1 MPYLTLFLTDKMS
14 FFLAASLLS
23 LLSQQS
29 LATPVRVLDTDFP
42 DPSLIHTDDGYYSF
56 ATNGNGVN
64 VQVATSPDF
73 KSWKRLDGY
82 DAVPGPFPDWIA
94 DKPKI
99 WAPDVIKRVRS
110 FTSTNG
116 FDCMISELTDL
127 G

>member
-1 MPYLTLFLTDKMS
+1 MA

-56 ATNGNGVN
+56 ATAGNGVH

-82 DAVPGPFPDWIA
+82 DPVPGPFPDWIA
-94 DKPKI
+94 DNPQI
-99 WAPDVIKRVRS
+99 WAPDVIKRVRAFS
-110 FTSTNG
+110 PTN
-116 FDCMISELTDL
+116 ELDRIN
-127 G
+127 